1 MAGSACVDNRCP
13 LRRIPRRVNPPKRE
27 LTWGTYGAFEG
38 PNAAAIAARLNEE
51 EVMTRYVRLLV
62 VPALVL
68 AAACGRDEKPMD
80 DALKNDLSLASS
92 MQPYQPQQFVSP
104 MEQGYAGYG
113 YGQYAQQPNGYA
125 YPSAPQPVA
134 QRRIYRAP
142 ASSSGASSAGT
153 ARTGTQVVKNTK
165 RDAIIGGVAGAAI
178 GAVTSRDKLKGA
190 VLGGV
195 AGSVLGAVI
204 GNNVDVKKIPF

>member
-1 MAGSACVDNRCP
+1 MSNFV
-13 LRRIPRRVNPPKRE
+13 K
-27 LTWGTYGAFEG
+27 
-38 PNAAAIAARLNEE
+38 
-51 EVMTRYVRLLV
+51 MLV

-68 AAACGRDEKPMD
+68 AAACGRNDKQMDE
-80 DALKNDLSLASS
+80 ALRNDLSLAGS

-104 MEQGYAGYG
+104 MEQGYGYAPG
-113 YGQYAQQPNGYA
+113 YGQYAPQQPNGYY

-142 ASSSGASSAGT
+142 APASSGTYSTGT
-153 ARTGTQVVKNTK
+153 ARTGTRVVKNTK

-190 VLGGV
+190 VIGGV
-195 AGSVLGAVI
+195 AGSVLGAVV

>member
-1 MAGSACVDNRCP
+1 
-13 LRRIPRRVNPPKRE
+13 
-27 LTWGTYGAFEG
+27 
-38 PNAAAIAARLNEE
+38 
-51 EVMTRYVRLLV
+51 MTRYVKMLV

-68 AAACGRDEKPMD
+68 AAACGRNEKPMD

-104 MEQGYAGYG
+104 MEQGYAGAG
-113 YGQYAQQPNGYA
+113 YGQYAQQPNGYY
-125 YPSAPQPVA
+125 YPAAPQPVA

-142 ASSSGASSAGT
+142 ASIPGTYSSGT
-153 ARTGTQVVKNTK
+153 ARTGTRVVKNTK

-178 GAVTSRDKLKGA
+178 GAVTTRDKLKGA
-190 VLGGV
+190 VIGGV
-195 AGSVLGAVI
+195 AGSVLGAVL

>member
-1 MAGSACVDNRCP
+1 MRNSVG
-13 LRRIPRRVNPPKRE
+13 
-27 LTWGTYGAFEG
+27 
-38 PNAAAIAARLNEE
+38 
-51 EVMTRYVRLLV
+51 MLV

-68 AAACGRDEKPMD
+68 AAACGRNDKPMD

-113 YGQYAQQPNGYA
+113 YGQYAPQPNAYQ

-142 ASSSGASSAGT
+142 SSSSGTYSTGT
-153 ARTGTQVVKNTK
+153 ARTGTRVVKNTK

-190 VLGGV
+190 VIGGV
-195 AGSVLGAVI
+195 AGSVLGAVL

>member
-1 MAGSACVDNRCP
+1 
-13 LRRIPRRVNPPKRE
+13 
-27 LTWGTYGAFEG
+27 
-38 PNAAAIAARLNEE
+38 
-51 EVMTRYVRLLV
+51 MTRYVKMLV

-80 DALKNDLSLASS
+80 DGLKNDLSLASS

-113 YGQYAQQPNGYA
+113 YGGQYAQQPYGY

-142 ASSSGASSAGT
+142 ASSSGTYSAGS

-190 VLGGV
+190 VIGGV

>member
-1 MAGSACVDNRCP
+1 
-13 LRRIPRRVNPPKRE
+13 
-27 LTWGTYGAFEG
+27 
-38 PNAAAIAARLNEE
+38 
-51 EVMTRYVRLLV
+51 MTRYVKLLV

-68 AAACGRDEKPMD
+68 ASACGRDEKPMD
-80 DALKNDLSLASS
+80 EALKNDLSLASS

-113 YGQYAQQPNGYA
+113 QYAQPNGY

-142 ASSSGASSAGT
+142 ASSSGTYSSGT
-153 ARTGTQVVKNTK
+153 ARTGTRVVKNTK

-190 VLGGV
+190 VIGGV
-195 AGSVLGAVI
+195 AGSVLGAVL